1 MYVCIY
7 IYLDDY
13 DLNDD
18 TWIFGNWYR
27 RYININSISKNTT
40 IPMGIF
46 HMEICLK
53 CFTHPACQP
62 NLLRRHSLSRK
73 SCEKLCSCVFM
84 ANCRWTKKTSLP
96 GYLKRTASLPSPEIG
111 PIGPKLGKFMDSK
124 KIIFFW
130 GRFLTV
136 SGRVVFLRFGV
147 VNFVYHCH
155 DVYIACTWNAY
166 HRYSAWGPICEMNI

>member
-1 MYVCIY
+1 MCVY

-27 RYININSISKNTT
+27 RYINSISKNTT

-96 GYLKRTASLPSPEIG
+96 GYLKREAL
-111 PIGPKLGKFMDSK
+111 KLGQLGPSWGNSWIPRKSSFFGGDFWQFQGGS
-124 KIIFFW
+124 FFW
-130 GRFLTV
+130 DLELWILFTIVMMFILHVHEMHIIGTLH
-136 SGRVVFLRFGV
+136 GDL
-147 VNFVYHCH
+147 FVKW
-155 DVYIACTWNAY
+155 IF
-166 HRYSAWGPICEMNI
+166 SS